1 MKKREEIESMLE
13 MTRNEAYR
21 ASKAMDEKCVE
32 GGSEYLSAL
41 VDYNRAL
48 SKIAIMEWILEA

>member
-13 MTRNEAYR
+13 MARNEAYH

-48 SKIAIMEWILEA
+48 SKIAIMEWILEV

>member
-1 MKKREEIESMLE
+1 MKKREEIESMLKL
-13 MTRNEAYR
+13 TRDEAKL
-21 ASKAMDEKCVE
+21 ASRAMDEKCVE

-48 SKIAIMEWILEA
+48 SKIAIMEWILEV